1 MMSITQPAAA
11 PDLRHGR
18 ERLALA
24 PLADVQVRDASGT
37 GDGSWTIEGYAA
49 VFEAET
55 TLFDL
60 GFYRMR
66 EVISRGAFTDVLAKP
81 HLVHLNFGHDM
92 NTAIASTDVRG
103 IGGLE
108 LAEDFHG
115 LRFFARVDATDPDAV
130 RLAVKMR
137 RGVVNQASFAF
148 TIGSEQLDAEDVTD
162 DGTVD
167 ELWRINTIRDLF
179 DVCCAAQGAYP
190 QTESHLR
197 SLAAASFGRAEQSA
211 GRPGRASAGPEPIA
225 LTQSGLAVVQR
236 LQAEEARQAQIRR
249 REIERALALHPMETT
264 K

>member
-1 MMSITQPAAA
+1 MSTTQPA
-11 PDLRHGR
+11 PSPGLRHGR
-18 ERLALA
+18 ERIAVA
-24 PLADVQVRDASGT
+24 PITGLEVRDASGT

-60 GFYRMR
+60 RFFRMR
-66 EVISRGAFTDVLAKP
+66 EVISRGAFADVLARP

-92 NTAIASTDVRG
+92 NTAVAATDVRG

-130 RLAVKMR
+130 RLAAKMR
-137 RGVVNQASFAF
+137 RGVVRQASFAF
-148 TIGSEQLDAEDVTD
+148 TIDDEELVSEDVTPE
-162 DGTVD
+162 GAYD

-179 DVCCAAQGAYP
+179 DVCACAQGAYP

-197 SLAAASFGRAEQSA
+197 SLAAASFGRAGTPA
-211 GRPGRASAGPEPIA
+211 GPPDRAQAGPEPIA
-225 LTQSGLAVVQR
+225 P
-236 LQAEEARQAQIRR
+236 QAGRPSSSDLEAELARQAQIRS
-249 REIERALALHPMETT
+249 RERERALALHPKETT
-264 K
+264 